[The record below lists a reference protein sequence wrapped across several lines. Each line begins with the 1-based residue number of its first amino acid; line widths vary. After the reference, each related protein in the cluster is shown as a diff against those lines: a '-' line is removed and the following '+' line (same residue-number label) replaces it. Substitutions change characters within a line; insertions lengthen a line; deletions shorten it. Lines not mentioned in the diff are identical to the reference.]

1 MKQYIVTVN
10 GIEHT
15 MQLSDKD
22 AKRYRDAKMLK
33 MPSEGLGEVHGGE
46 HPQEGSEA
54 TGDPKEGSGDTKEA
68 AKPANKS
75 TRAANKAG

>member
-33 MPSEGLGEVHGGE
+33 GASEGLGEAHGGE
-46 HPQEGSEA
+46 NPRKGSEA
-54 TGDPKEGSGDTKEA
+54 AEDPKEGSGDTKEA